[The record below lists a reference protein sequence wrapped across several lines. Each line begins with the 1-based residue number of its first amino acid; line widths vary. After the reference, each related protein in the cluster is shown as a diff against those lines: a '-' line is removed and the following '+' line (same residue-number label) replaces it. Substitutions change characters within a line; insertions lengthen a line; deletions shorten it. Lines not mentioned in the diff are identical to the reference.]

1 MPRIP
6 IFPLNLVLFP
16 RQGLPLRIF
25 QERYKL
31 MINRCIDESA
41 PFGVVLI
48 KSGDEVGGEAEP
60 YDVGTTARIAK
71 VQRLPD
77 GQINLIALGRR
88 RFRILALDRSEAY
101 LNADVEFIENNGA
114 ADERA
119 VELAEKVAALFA
131 EHFRLVMA
139 ISSQWT
145 RQVSITGDPARLVDY
160 VASQLEAPVEAK
172 QQLLETLS
180 VPDRLD
186 GVNSLL
192 GESIRKLTERW
203 EESRK
208 RRYAGSALN

>member
-6 IFPLNLVLFP
+6 LFPLNLVLFP
-16 RQGLPLRIF
+16 GQGLPLRIF
-25 QERYKL
+25 EERYKL

-60 YDVGTTARIAK
+60 HDVGTTARVAK

-77 GQINLIALGRR
+77 GQLNLIALGRR

-101 LNADVEFIENNGA
+101 LSADVEYLEDAGA
-114 ADERA
+114 AGESAAER
-119 VELAEKVAALFA
+119 AEKVAPLFA
-131 EHFRLVMA
+131 EHVRLVMA

-145 RQVSITGDPARLVDY
+145 REVGLPREPAHLADY
-160 VASQLEAPVEAK
+160 VASQLEAPVEVK

-180 VPDRLD
+180 VPERLACVD
-186 GVNSLL
+186 ALL
-192 GESIRKLTERW
+192 GESVRKLTERW
-203 EESRK
+203 EESRQ
-208 RRYAGSALN
+208 RRFAGLALN